1 MTVGPAS
8 AQLAIV
14 TGASSGLGEAIS
26 RRLAGEGYRLL
37 LVARRADRLEALAGE
52 LGGAEICACDLTS
65 GDAAGQVRDAARA
78 TGLPVGL
85 LVNNAGAG
93 GRGTFAEIGATGVQ
107 ETMALNFDAQLRLT
121 EALLPELRAAAPS
134 SIVFVT
140 SVSGKIARPGASAY
154 SASKFALNG
163 FVDALRAEEAAH
175 GVHVGTLL
183 PGYIATEGFPQR
195 ELLAKRSTA
204 WLVGRPEQVAEAAVR
219 LVRSRKAE
227 RYTPWPW
234 RLTTLFAA
242 LFPARMARVVARPAM
257 TPSTVDVPP
266 DADA

>member
-1 MTVGPAS
+1 MA
-8 AQLAIV
+8 A
-14 TGASSGLGEAIS
+14 
-26 RRLAGEGYRLL
+26 EGYRVL
-37 LVARRADRLEALAGE
+37 LVARRAERLATLAAE
-52 LGGAEICACDLTS
+52 LGGAEICACDLTTPEAP
-65 GDAAGQVRDAARA
+65 GLVRDAALA
-78 TGLPVGL
+78 TGLPVAV

-93 GRGTFAEIGATGVQ
+93 GRGTFAEIGAAGVQ

-134 SIVFVT
+134 SVLFVT
-140 SVSGKIARPGASAY
+140 SVSGKIARPSASAY

-163 FVDALRAEEAAH
+163 FADALRAEEAGN
-175 GVHVGTLL
+175 GVHVGTIL

-204 WLVGRPEQVAEAAVR
+204 RLVGRPEQVADAALR

-227 RYTPWPW
+227 SYTPRAW
-234 RLTTLFAA
+234 RLAALFAA

-257 TPSTVDVPP
+257 TPSTSE
-266 DADA
+266 